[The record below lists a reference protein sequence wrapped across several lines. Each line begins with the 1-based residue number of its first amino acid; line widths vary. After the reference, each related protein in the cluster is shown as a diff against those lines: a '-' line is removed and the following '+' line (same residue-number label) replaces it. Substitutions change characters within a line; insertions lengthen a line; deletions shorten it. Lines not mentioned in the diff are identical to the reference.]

1 MGKFLKCEKEN
12 QSRHFRLEQLAEGV
26 YAAIHNLH
34 TEYGWAGCNAGIVDL
49 GDRTLVFD
57 AFESPEAARD
67 LRDVAESLTGRKV
80 HAVINSHPHNDH
92 YWGNQ
97 VFGPDVDI
105 ISTTKTRELIATEGP
120 GEVQWY
126 RDTTQNRLE
135 ILEAQFAEAHDEA
148 TRIHLRFLCFYYQA
162 LIELLPELQIRLP
175 NLTFTGDLTFNGP
188 KRSAKLITFDGGH
201 SMSDTILHIPEEG
214 IVFMA
219 DLLFIDIH
227 PYFPDGDP
235 EEIQRNLAEVRK
247 MQAKT
252 FVPGHGPVGQTLHL
266 DWMDEYIG
274 TLNSLVR
281 EAINR
286 GVTEAEID
294 KIAVPREYE
303 HLIMPTFFPA
313 NLKFLYQK
321 QITMGAGLVI

>member
-1 MGKFLKCEKEN
+1 MKITVLFT
-12 QSRHFRLEQLAEGV
+12 SRHFQLEHLADGV
-26 YAAIHNLH
+26 CAAIHNLH
-34 TEYGWAGCNAGIVDL
+34 TEDGWAGCNAGIVDL

-57 AFESPEAARD
+57 TFESPKAAKD
-67 LRDVAESLTGRKV
+67 LRDAAESLTGRKV
-80 HAVINSHPHNDH
+80 HTVINSHPHNDH
-92 YWGNQ
+92 FWGNQ
-97 VFGPDVDI
+97 AFSSDVDI
-105 ISTTKTRELIATEGP
+105 ISTTKTRELIAAEGP

-126 RDTTQNRLE
+126 RDTTQKRLE

-148 TRIHLRFLCFYYQA
+148 TRINLRFLIFYYQA
-162 LIELLPELQIRLP
+162 IIATLPELQIRLP

-201 SMSDTILHIPEEG
+201 SKSDAILHLPDDG

-219 DLLFIDIH
+219 DLLFIDVH

-235 EEIQRNLAEVRK
+235 EEIQHILAEVRK

-266 DWMDEYIG
+266 DWMDKYIG

-281 EAINR
+281 ETINR
-286 GVTEAEID
+286 GATEAEID
-294 KIAVPREYE
+294 KIAIPREYE
-303 HLIMPTFFPA
+303 HLIYPTFFQA
-313 NLKFLYQK
+313 NLKFLYQRQLK
-321 QITMGAGLVI
+321 TRNDVLN